1 MCDVQCAII
10 IRGVVFG
17 VSCGAVVGIGYM
29 ISVRCAMCFVG
40 GVVFCGFVVY
50 CGVCSVVYDISC
62 KVCGVVCYLVWYL
75 SNTIVVSGLLRFLR
89 CGVRVWCAA

>member
-10 IRGVVFG
+10 IRGVLFG

-40 GVVFCGFVVY
+40 GVVFCVFFCV
-50 CGVCSVVYDISC
+50 
-62 KVCGVVCYLVWYL
+62 
-75 SNTIVVSGLLRFLR
+75 LR
-89 CGVRVWCAA
+89 RV